1 MSPRACSRSP
11 ECSVGLFQHLPGSER
26 LTGDQRVRQEVARET
41 PRPKRKGLG
50 EAKARTLTAEESGV
64 RDQGLR
70 GAPRGQGRVLGRDEL
85 RGWQASREHPGCEAG
100 QGADSRSPTSRIRT
114 SFFML
119 EARRGRTRPA
129 RMERTPHAGSAQPVA
144 PLSPRYCRLLPASQA
159 SAPDPRPPGLA
170 TPPPRLPLRF
180 GAGTNQLRLLR
191 LRGRGRRRGRRRAA
205 RDMRFRNANALMA
218 GISALAGRQTV
229 AQNPDC
235 DGHCQRCRWQIP

>member
-11 ECSVGLFQHLPGSER
+11 ECSVGLFQHLPGSQR

-50 EAKARTLTAEESGV
+50 KAKARTLTAEESGV

-70 GAPRGQGRVLGRDEL
+70 GAPRAQGRVLGRDEL

-144 PLSPRYCRLLPASQA
+144 PLSHATAVSCQPLRPLRPIFGC
-159 SAPDPRPPGLA
+159 PDSPH
-170 TPPPRLPLRF
+170 RLPGCHSAQEPGQTSSASSGSADAGG
-180 GAGTNQLRLLR
+180 GADDGVRRGTCAFATRTLSWLELAPSRA
-191 LRGRGRRRGRRRAA
+191 GRR
-205 RDMRFRNANALMA
+205 
-218 GISALAGRQTV
+218 
-229 AQNPDC
+229 
-235 DGHCQRCRWQIP
+235 